1 MSLSLIYYDIVT
13 YTILLCTFLCI
24 MVIYY
29 LFEISSLYNSN
40 LLLSNEWNIL
50 ELLWT
55 VIPTLLV
62 SVLCVLNLSFIYFDS
77 ELEAEELIKVIGR
90 QWYWSYDDSFNGF
103 YDSYYSDVLTYNVDN
118 PMVLQFNKTTR
129 ILVSSS
135 DVIHSFSVPDLG
147 LKMDGIPGRI
157 NHLSYLPDRV
167 GVFVGYCSELCG
179 VGHSFMPI
187 CIEVVKN

>member
-1 MSLSLIYYDIVT
+1 MSLSLIYYDIAT
-13 YTILLCTFLCI
+13 YAILLCTFLCI
-24 MVIYY
+24 LVIYY
-29 LFEISSLYNSN
+29 LIEVSYLYNSN

-50 ELLWT
+50 EFLWT
-55 VIPTLLV
+55 VIPTVLV

-103 YDSYYSDVLTYNVDN
+103 YNSYYSDVLTYNVDN
-118 PMVLQFNKTTR
+118 PMVLHFNKTTR

>member
-1 MSLSLIYYDIVT
+1 MSLSLIYYDIAT
-13 YTILLCTFLCI
+13 YAILLCTFLCI

-29 LFEISSLYNSN
+29 LLEVSKLYNSN

-50 ELLWT
+50 EFLWT
-55 VIPTLLV
+55 VIPTVLV

-77 ELEAEELIKVIGR
+77 ELEAEELVKVIGR

-103 YDSYYSDVLTYNVDN
+103 YDSYYSDALTYNVDN
-118 PMVLQFNKTTR
+118 PMVLHFNKTTR

>member
-1 MSLSLIYYDIVT
+1 MSLSLIYYDIAT

-24 MVIYY
+24 LVIYY
-29 LFEISSLYNSN
+29 LFELGMLYNSN
-40 LLLSNEWNIL
+40 LMLSNEWNLL
-50 ELLWT
+50 EFVWT
-55 VIPTLLV
+55 LIPTLLV
-62 SVLCVLNLSFIYFDS
+62 SVLCILNLSFIYFDS
-77 ELEAEELIKVIGR
+77 ELEAEELVKVIGR

-103 YDSYYSDVLTYNVDN
+103 YDSYYSEALTYNVDN
-118 PMVLQFNKTTR
+118 PMVLRFNKTTR

-157 NHLSYLPDRV
+157 NHLTYLPDRV

>member
-1 MSLSLIYYDIVT
+1 MSLSLIYYDIAA
-13 YTILLCTFLCI
+13 YGILLSTFLCL
-24 MVIYY
+24 MVVYY
-29 LFEISSLYNSN
+29 IGALSNLNNSN
-40 LLLSNEWNIL
+40 LVISNEWDIL

-55 VIPTLLV
+55 VIPTILV
-62 SVLCVLNLSFIYFDS
+62 FILCVLNLSFIYLDS
-77 ELEAEELIKVIGR
+77 ELEAENLVKVIGR
-90 QWYWSYDDSFNGF
+90 QWYWSYDDWFNGG
-103 YDSYYSDVLTYNVDN
+103 YDSYFSDTLTYNVDN
-118 PMVLQFNKTTR
+118 PLVLYYNQSTR

-157 NHLSYLPDRV
+157 NHLTYLPDRV

>member
-29 LFEISSLYNSN
+29 LFEVSNLYNSN

-55 VIPTLLV
+55 VIPTVLV
-62 SVLCVLNLSFIYFDS
+62 SILCVLNLSFIYFDS

-118 PMVLQFNKTTR
+118 PMVLHFNKTTR